1 MKYAIILLVVIVM
14 VGCFNNKEGMCA
26 STCSTCSNFV
36 FDKDDNKCSM
46 EQCFDCKNMRHTNY
60 VDQVYKL
67 LYPSISTSNSTST
80 TTTTT
85 PPSIT
90 TPSTTPPSTTT
101 PSKQPSPSTTP
112 PSTTTPSK
120 QPSPSTTTTPSPST
134 STSNSSSPSYSNETN
149 STGSEPFHLL
159 LGLFLL
165 LLVLIGY
172 LIKYSLNV

>member
-85 PPSIT
+85 PPS
-90 TPSTTPPSTTT
+90 TTT
-101 PSKQPSPSTTP
+101 

>member
-60 VDQVYKL
+60 IDQVYKL
-67 LYPSISTSNSTST
+67 LYPSISTSTSTST

-85 PPSIT
+85 PSISTSIPTPT
-90 TPSTTPPSTTT
+90 TSTSST
-101 PSKQPSPSTTP
+101 PSKQPS
-112 PSTTTPSK
+112 
-120 QPSPSTTTTPSPST
+120 ST
-134 STSNSSSPSYSNETN
+134 STSNSSTPSYSNDTN

>member
-101 PSKQPSPSTTP
+101 PSKQPSPSTT
-112 PSTTTPSK
+112 
-120 QPSPSTTTTPSPST
+120 TTPSPST